1 MSFIDAVGHL
11 SFLIIALSLLMR
23 DIILLRAL
31 GILSGIVGI
40 YYNYWVTDEH
50 LWVPIIWLAIF
61 MLINIFMIAT
71 FYITNSD
78 ANLTDDE
85 LAIWKMNFVAL
96 ATDEYRRIKRIFE
109 FRSYGSSDVLIH
121 AGTETAFLYFVTS
134 GQLRVERDNEEIGKL
149 TQGDVVGEMSFLTD
163 SRANADVI
171 AVEETSC
178 IVIDKSKLR
187 SLMIKHPSFHL
198 SMMNVFNINLMKKL
212 A

>member
-1 MSFIDAVGHL
+1 MPFIDAVGHL

-31 GILSGIVGI
+31 GIISGIVGI

-50 LWVPIIWLAIF
+50 LWVPIIWLTIF

-85 LAIWKMNFVAL
+85 LAIWKMNFLGL

-109 FRSYGSSDVLIH
+109 FRSYGGSDVLIH

-149 TQGDVVGEMSFLTD
+149 TQGDIVGEMSFLTD

-171 AVEETSC
+171 AVEETTC

-198 SMMNVFNINLMKKL
+198 SMTNVFNINLMKKL